1 MGIYMKYGSI
11 EGDATQQGFEGWV
24 NCHHFEWSLDR
35 QFAEDQ
41 VGRSQNRE
49 AAQARMFPC
58 TVFKEADHSSGEFLK
73 TAATHFKGEKCEI
86 VFLRTGNPG
95 EPYLKFTLTDAL
107 IQKFTVATGGQNPER
122 PIEQITLDFTEV
134 EIECKTLDETNV
146 SEETMRI
153 SYNAATG
160 QGG

>member
-24 NCHHFEWSLDR
+24 NCHHFEWGLHRD
-35 QFAEDQ
+35 FAEDQ
-41 VGRSQNRE
+41 VGRSFNRE
-49 AAQARMFPC
+49 AAQAQMRRC
-58 TVFKEADHSSGEFLK
+58 ILLKEVDHSSGEFLK
-73 TAATHFKGEKCEI
+73 TATTAFKGEKCEI
-86 VFLRTGNPG
+86 VFVRTGNPG
-95 EPYLKFTLTDAL
+95 EAYLKFTLTDTL
-107 IQKFTVATGGQNPER
+107 ISKLNVQSGQPER
-122 PIEQITLDFTEV
+122 PIEQLELDFTEL